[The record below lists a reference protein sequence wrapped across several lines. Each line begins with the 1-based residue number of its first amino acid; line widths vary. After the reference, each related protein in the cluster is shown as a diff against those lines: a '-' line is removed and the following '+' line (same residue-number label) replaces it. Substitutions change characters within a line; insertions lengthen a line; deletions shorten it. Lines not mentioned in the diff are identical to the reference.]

1 MPDKI
6 RDYCAETGQYVPQTK
21 GEIVR
26 CIMESLALKYRQA
39 ILGLEEIVGYRIP
52 ALHIVGGGCK
62 NKILSQFTANAINRP
77 VYAGPIEATAIGNL
91 AAQLISLGAIGS
103 LAQAREVVRNSFE
116 IEEYVPSE
124 TAAWDDA
131 YEKLL
136 ALQNRKAEV
145 CG

>member
-1 MPDKI
+1 
-6 RDYCAETGQYVPQTK
+6 
-21 GEIVR
+21 
-26 CIMESLALKYRQA
+26 MESLALKYRQA

-91 AAQLISLGAIGS
+91 AAQLISLGAI
-103 LAQAREVVRNSFE
+103 
-116 IEEYVPSE
+116 PSE

-145 CG
+145 RG